1 MLMWFIFRP
10 LLHIVAY
17 SLSLYVLDTY
27 TTLWWIDFV
36 FTAQSNIDLIKIY
49 FLIGVIFWFAFVIVK
64 RIISLFALPFQ
75 ILTLWLVGIVI
86 NILVFYICEF
96 IINTYLTGITMN
108 IQSLSGLF
116 IVSLLLSVSVTFIY
130 RLFKKVI

>member
-1 MLMWFIFRP
+1 MWFILRP
-10 LLHIVAY
+10 LLHILAY
-17 SLSLYVLDTY
+17 GVSLYLLDTY

-86 NILVFYICEF
+86 NILVFYVCEF
-96 IINTYLTGITMN
+96 IINTYLTGITMT

-130 RLFKKVI
+130 RLFKKVV

>member
-1 MLMWFIFRP
+1 MWFILRP
-10 LLHIVAY
+10 LLHILAY
-17 SLSLYVLDTY
+17 GVSLYLLDTY

-49 FLIGVIFWFAFVIVK
+49 LLIGVIFWFAFVIVK

-96 IINTYLTGITMN
+96 IINTYLTGITMT

-130 RLFKKVI
+130 RLFKKVV

>member
-1 MLMWFIFRP
+1 MWFILRP
-10 LLHIVAY
+10 LLHILAY
-17 SLSLYVLDTY
+17 GVSLYLLDTY

-49 FLIGVIFWFAFVIVK
+49 LLIGVIFWFAFVIVK

-96 IINTYLTGITMN
+96 IINTYLTGIAMT

-116 IVSLLLSVSVTFIY
+116 NVSLLLSVSVTFIY
-130 RLFKKVI
+130 RLFKKVV